1 PGRNQ
6 QQRAKLQPPKPQRH
20 ARSRTEIA
28 RVAQGLWQQAG
39 RPPGRYIELWT
50 KVEQA
55 LTARPN
61 PQDGAFQ
68 DVGPASD
75 GASPELPQ
83 RASPGRAVPLT
94 KWRPTAWEHP
104 IMSGKNGSKRT

>member
-1 PGRNQ
+1 MQ
-6 QQRAKLQPPKPQRH
+6 TSTPQSN
-20 ARSRTEIA
+20 ARSRMEIA
-28 RVAQGLWQQAG
+28 RVARGLWQQAG
-39 RPPGRYIELWT
+39 RPPGRYIEFWT

-55 LTARPN
+55 LTPRPI

-68 DVGPASD
+68 DAGPASD

-83 RASPGRAVPLT
+83 RASPGRAVALT

-104 IMSGKNGSKRT
+104 ILRVKNGSKRT

>member
-1 PGRNQ
+1 MQ
-6 QQRAKLQPPKPQRH
+6 TSTPQSN
-20 ARSRTEIA
+20 ARSRMEIA
-28 RVAQGLWQQAG
+28 RVARGLWQQAG
-39 RPPGRYIELWT
+39 RPPGRYIEFWT

-55 LTARPN
+55 LAA

-68 DVGPASD
+68 NVGPASD

-83 RASPGRAVPLT
+83 KASPGRAVALT

-104 IMSGKNGSKRT
+104 ILRGKNGSKRT